1 MSDLNPRKGSCEP
14 ASRWAF
20 CTLHILRASR
30 PGRGIPRKA
39 ELLGG
44 EQLTPAGAP
53 RAGSEDGVIP
63 EWDGGIEEPP
73 PHVDGYD
80 GPGDFHPD
88 PYAGDDPRFTVTAD
102 NMDDY
107 SEYLT
112 QGTQALLETYP
123 ETYELKVY
131 PSRRSAAM
139 PDWVAENTRE
149 NATEATLVAN
159 GDGIDGA
166 YGGIPF
172 PILHRTN
179 EDHAMQAI
187 WNPQDQLAGH

>member
-1 MSDLNPRKGSCEP
+1 
-14 ASRWAF
+14 
-20 CTLHILRASR
+20 
-30 PGRGIPRKA
+30 
-39 ELLGG
+39 
-44 EQLTPAGAP
+44 
-53 RAGSEDGVIP
+53 VIP

-139 PDWVAENTRE
+139 PDWVAENTRKMPRRRPWLPMVM
-149 NATEATLVAN
+149 ALTVLMAASLPHSAQ
-159 GDGIDGA
+159 DQRR
-166 YGGIPF
+166 PC
-172 PILHRTN
+172 
-179 EDHAMQAI
+179 HAGHLES
-187 WNPQDQLAGH
+187 QDQLAGH